1 MPLPTTAPGT
11 AGQELK
17 KLAEKAHEASSLLK
31 AMAHQT
37 RLLILC
43 ILAEEEKTVSEI
55 EELLGVQQ
63 AMVSQQLARLRM
75 ECLVNTRREGRLVY
89 YSLGNESVASFLD
102 SLFALFPGA
111 AAAR

>member
-1 MPLPTTAPGT
+1 MPLPTTAPRSG
-11 AGQELK
+11 GQDLR
-17 KLAEKAHEASSLLK
+17 KLAEKAQDASNLLK

-75 ECLVNTRREGRLVY
+75 EGLVNTRREGRLVY
-89 YSLGNESVASFLD
+89 YSLGNDNVAALLN
-102 SLFALFPGA
+102 SLFGMFPEPVAG
-111 AAAR
+111 